1 MGETVKLVDNL
12 GRRINYLRLSVTD
25 LCNMR
30 CSYCMPESGV
40 EKLKHS
46 DVMSY
51 EQLLT
56 LTHHAVAMGIEKV
69 RITGGE
75 PLVRKGIVKFL
86 ESMAGIPGLNQ
97 LVLTTNGMLL
107 EQMAT
112 DLKRAGVQRLNI
124 SLDSLQPEIFSQI
137 TKRGDLKR
145 VLAGIAAAGKAGF
158 PIKINM
164 VVCGTLYRIHACHQK

>member
-1 MGETVKLVDNL
+1 
-12 GRRINYLRLSVTD
+12 
-25 LCNMR
+25 
-30 CSYCMPESGV
+30 
-40 EKLKHS
+40 
-46 DVMSY
+46 MSY

-124 SLDSLQPEIFSQI
+124 SLDSLRPEIFSRI
-137 TKRGDLKR
+137 TRRGDLKR
-145 VLAGIAAAGKAGF
+145 VLAGIAAAEKAGF

-164 VVCGTLYRIHACHQK
+164 VVMRGVNDSEIAYFAALSLEKSYAVRFIEYMPVIKGDNWQSLVLSGEAN